1 MSDSALHPKVVEVLH
16 RLDVKY
22 KVLECDPDFA
32 DTAVFC
38 KQYGYLEEA
47 AANAIIV
54 ASRHDPVVYACCS
67 VLATTK
73 LDVNRKVKEIMDVRK
88 VSFASADKTLELTGM
103 MIGGVTPFALP
114 EIPYYIDAKVMEQTE
129 VIIGGGNRSS
139 KLVVEPAELLKI
151 PGARVIEGLA
161 VAKVPV

>member
-1 MSDSALHPKVVEVLH
+1 MSDSALHPNVVEALKK
-16 RLDVKY
+16 LEIEY

-38 KQYGYLEEA
+38 QKYGYTEEA

-54 ASRHDPVVYACCS
+54 ASRNEPIKYACCS

-73 LDVNRKVKEIMDVRK
+73 LDVNRRVKEIMEVKK
-88 VSFASADKTLELTGM
+88 VSFASAENTLELTGM

-114 EIPYYIDAKVMEQTE
+114 DIPFYIDSKVMEQKE

-139 KLVVEPAELLKI
+139 KLVVAPSQLLKI
-151 PGARVIEGLA
+151 KGAQVVEGLA
-161 VAKVPV
+161 VAKVTA

>member
-1 MSDSALHPKVVEVLH
+1 M
-16 RLDVKY
+16 
-22 KVLECDPDFA
+22 
-32 DTAVFC
+32 
-38 KQYGYLEEA
+38 
-47 AANAIIV
+47 
-54 ASRHDPVVYACCS
+54 
-67 VLATTK
+67 
-73 LDVNRKVKEIMDVRK
+73 
-88 VSFASADKTLELTGM
+88 SFASADKTLELTGM

>member
-1 MSDSALHPKVVEVLH
+1 MSDSALHPKVVEALH
-16 RLDVKY
+16 RLEIKY
-22 KVLECDPDFA
+22 NVLECDPDFA

-38 KQYGYLEEA
+38 QKYGYKEEA

-54 ASRHDPVVYACCS
+54 ASRHEPVVYACCS

-114 EIPYYIDAKVMEQTE
+114 EIPYYIDSKVMEQPE

-139 KLVVEPAELLKI
+139 KVVVAPDQLLKI
-151 PGARVIEGLA
+151 PGARVIAGLA
-161 VAKVPV
+161 VDKVMV